1 MAIKTSWNFNI
12 DQGGTFTDIIG
23 VTPDQKLIIKK
34 VLSTKSDTSY
44 NPIIYGISEIKKNYK
59 EFSSFPINQIKV
71 GTTMATNALLER
83 KGYKVLLIVTKG
95 FKDNFLIGTQ
105 QRNKIFGRHHIR
117 KKNIYSHILEI
128 EERTTSKGQIK
139 NVLNE
144 KVLFNSLKNYFAKG
158 IKSIAIILI
167 NGFLNP
173 KHEKIVKKIALQI
186 GYENI
191 SCSHEVSPT
200 INFTSRGFTTL
211 VDAYLNPIIQKY
223 IKDLEKKLSVKEIYY
238 MQSNGLLAKKKALM
252 EEMLF
257 FLVQQEA

>member
-1 MAIKTSWNFNI
+1 MTIKTCWNFNI

-23 VTPDQKLIIKK
+23 IAPDQKLIIKK
-34 VLSTKSDTSY
+34 VLSTKINTSY
-44 NPIIYGISEIKKNYK
+44 NPIIYGISDIKKKYKKFSNYPINEIK
-59 EFSSFPINQIKV
+59 I
-71 GTTMATNALLER
+71 GTTIATNALLER

-105 QRNKIFGRHHIR
+105 QRNKIFERHHIR

-128 EERTTSKGQIK
+128 DERISSKGHI
-139 NVLNE
+139 NNALNE
-144 KVLFNSLKNYFAKG
+144 KIIFNSLKKFFSKG
-158 IKSIAIILI
+158 FKSIAIILI
-167 NGFLNP
+167 NSFLNP
-173 KHEKIVKKIALQI
+173 KHEKIIKEIALKI
-186 GYENI
+186 GFKNI

-223 IKDLEKKLSVKEIYY
+223 IKELENKLTVKEILY
-238 MQSNGLLAKKKALM
+238 MQSNGLLTKKKVLM

-257 FLVQQEA
+257 FLVLQVV